1 MSQGFVAWELEHSE
15 EIMKHTCM
23 YLAILHKHTPTA
35 VLHTDTHVPHLLKA
49 AMSSTPSFLAWVA
62 PNAAMDKLS

>member
-1 MSQGFVAWELEHSE
+1 
-15 EIMKHTCM
+15 M

-49 AMSSTPSFLAWVA
+49 AMSSTPSLLAWVA